1 MNYNYDD
8 IVASV
13 NTGLKPM
20 YLLYGDEQ
28 YFIEQLVKKIKKAF
42 GELVEGINFINID
55 DTNLST
61 LISNIEMP
69 SFGYDKKLIIVKN
82 SGLFKKDGR
91 KKTASPIQEE
101 IANYI
106 DNNFDTIEEN
116 CVLIFIEIE
125 CDKNTVFESV
135 TKKAAVL
142 EMKELNPAQ
151 LVSKLKNICSLYKV
165 NASPDVLNYLVENC
179 GTNMQIL
186 INEIRKLI
194 EYAGPNGTITK
205 DDVDALAIK
214 TVESRVFDLSE
225 LLVRRKIKEAMEL
238 FDNLIYLKTPCQV
251 IEVLLFNHFKK
262 LYLCSKAIKFKKDI
276 ASSLDLTPKQ
286 LFLVNK
292 YKEQLKYFKES
303 DLRTILN
310 SIADLDYQFK
320 IGKIDIEVGLR
331 AILCTY
337 CS

>member
-1 MNYNYDD
+1 MNFNYDD

-13 NTGLKPM
+13 NAGLKPM

-28 YFIEQLVKKIKKAF
+28 YFIEQLIKKIKKAF
-42 GELVEGINFINID
+42 GELVEGINYVIID

-91 KKTASPIQEE
+91 KKTATPIQEE
-101 IANYI
+101 IADYI
-106 DNNFDTIEEN
+106 EKNFDIVEEN
-116 CVLIFIEIE
+116 CVLIFVEIE
-125 CDKNTVFESV
+125 CDKNKVFEVVS
-135 TKKAAVL
+135 KNAAVL
-142 EMKELNPAQ
+142 EMKELNPGQ

-165 NASPDVLNYLVENC
+165 NASPQVLNYLVESC

-194 EYAGPNGTITK
+194 EYAGPNGTITIE
-205 DDVDALAIK
+205 DVDALAIK

-262 LYLCSKAIKFKKDI
+262 LYLCSKAMKFNKDI
-276 ASSLDLTPKQ
+276 ATSLELTPKQ
-286 LFLVNK
+286 TFLVSR
-292 YKEQLKYFKES
+292 YKEQLKFFKEE
-303 DLRTILN
+303 DLKTILF
-310 SIADLDYQFK
+310 SIADLDYKFK

-331 AILCTY
+331 TILCTY

>member
-106 DNNFDTIEEN
+106 DNNFDIIEEN